1 MALVASVAYFS
12 LFRSQK
18 SGSGGGRGDGERD
31 ATAAADAASD
41 GDESRLSCRRAASL
55 D

>member
-31 ATAAADAASD
+31 AD
-41 GDESRLSCRRAASL
+41 GGGGRSVGWR
-55 D
+55 